1 MIVIVSRRGADELPP
16 GKYRLSEERVFM
28 IEKLF
33 MNMMAIGISASVV
46 IGVVLLV
53 RVFLAKAPKKYAYW
67 LWLIVGIRLAFL
79 GGISSPFSIFNV
91 MTLPTGQ
98 IETAASDEKNADLSK
113 QTDRRQTR
121 VHVVNGQLQMS
132 NTYTTKDSTEPEMN
146 GDSQYEITTKKEVS
160 ENTNTTPSKAT
171 SSSQSTLD
179 VQAYML
185 QTIPYVWF
193 AGVVLILLWNL
204 VLLCRTKKKVA
215 MAVRLQ
221 GNIYQCDEIATPF
234 VMGLFHSKIYIP
246 YRLQE
251 EEQQYI
257 IAHEKYHI
265 RRGDNYIKMIAF
277 LLCCLHWIN
286 PLVWISYHLMIRDME
301 MSCDEHVLAKMD
313 GDIRVAYSQSLLGFA
328 TNHRAISVG
337 MLAFGESNTRKR
349 VKRVMKF
356 KAAKKWIGVVAA
368 VVVVIVAVCC
378 LTNAIKKDNGSDEP
392 TDTQQNVSTGAAIG
406 DADAGIQKAMKECHK
421 ETNQYYVLSK
431 TDVDVGTYDDFKM
444 ALVYY
449 SLKNESIDKNPESGY
464 FVADQTDTLFMLV
477 TYTKD
482 GLCDSYNLDASIF
495 HVDELSF
502 PKEGLTFNFKDY
514 DQDGKVSDFSLGQ
527 GQTKDQDPQLGN
539 YMNYRFFMIDETGAI
554 IPYSVLENDEY
565 QDVATVVPGEYSKI
579 FATKRD
585 QIQYEKLG
593 GESGEAKATTGKLI
607 AKLTQSEV
615 SERGLYPETY
625 IYSSTRESLP
635 YEVAEELGKTGVWTI
650 LKDKSM
656 LTYSVANKK
665 TDPTLRLDF
674 TYDWDG
680 NLLQYVSKPYGYIED
695 MDKLGRNYDA
705 VQSIKLFGQ
714 MFFGMTMYPVDK
726 KGDKPNIA
734 KNDPGYGT
742 NYYTF
747 WKTKN
752 AGRWDDTSLYT
763 CYEDS
768 GKNFYV
774 LDNKHNMVIYADSEE
789 YRKAE

>member
-1 MIVIVSRRGADELPP
+1 
-16 GKYRLSEERVFM
+16 M

-265 RRGDNYIKMIAF
+265 RRGDNYIKLIAF

-301 MSCDEHVLAKMD
+301 MSCDE
-313 GDIRVAYSQSLLGFA
+313 Q
-328 TNHRAISVG
+328 
-337 MLAFGESNTRKR
+337 
-349 VKRVMKF
+349 
-356 KAAKKWIGVVAA
+356 
-368 VVVVIVAVCC
+368 
-378 LTNAIKKDNGSDEP
+378 
-392 TDTQQNVSTGAAIG
+392 
-406 DADAGIQKAMKECHK
+406 
-421 ETNQYYVLSK
+421 
-431 TDVDVGTYDDFKM
+431 
-444 ALVYY
+444 
-449 SLKNESIDKNPESGY
+449 
-464 FVADQTDTLFMLV
+464 
-477 TYTKD
+477 
-482 GLCDSYNLDASIF
+482 
-495 HVDELSF
+495 
-502 PKEGLTFNFKDY
+502 
-514 DQDGKVSDFSLGQ
+514 
-527 GQTKDQDPQLGN
+527 
-539 YMNYRFFMIDETGAI
+539 
-554 IPYSVLENDEY
+554 
-565 QDVATVVPGEYSKI
+565 
-579 FATKRD
+579 
-585 QIQYEKLG
+585 
-593 GESGEAKATTGKLI
+593 
-607 AKLTQSEV
+607 
-615 SERGLYPETY
+615 
-625 IYSSTRESLP
+625 
-635 YEVAEELGKTGVWTI
+635 
-650 LKDKSM
+650 
-656 LTYSVANKK
+656 
-665 TDPTLRLDF
+665 
-674 TYDWDG
+674 
-680 NLLQYVSKPYGYIED
+680 
-695 MDKLGRNYDA
+695 
-705 VQSIKLFGQ
+705 
-714 MFFGMTMYPVDK
+714 
-726 KGDKPNIA
+726 
-734 KNDPGYGT
+734 
-742 NYYTF
+742 
-747 WKTKN
+747 
-752 AGRWDDTSLYT
+752 
-763 CYEDS
+763 
-768 GKNFYV
+768 
-774 LDNKHNMVIYADSEE
+774 
-789 YRKAE
+789 